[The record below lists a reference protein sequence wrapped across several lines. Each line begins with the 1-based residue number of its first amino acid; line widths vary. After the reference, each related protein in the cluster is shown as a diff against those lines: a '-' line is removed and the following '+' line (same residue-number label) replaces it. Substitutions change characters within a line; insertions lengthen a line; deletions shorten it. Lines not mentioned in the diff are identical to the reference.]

1 MSAKAAG
8 VDRHIAMRCVS
19 ARPGDLHWTLLK
31 ENIVR
36 PTGAEKPI
44 DYLSA
49 EEGLVQQKAG
59 KKKAWMIR
67 VQ

>member
-8 VDRHIAMRCVS
+8 VARHIAMRCVNS
-19 ARPGDLHWTLLK
+19 KPGDCHWTRLK

-36 PTGAEKPI
+36 PIGAEKPI

-49 EEGLVQQKAG
+49 EEGLVQQKAR
-59 KKKAWMIR
+59 KQKAWMIR

>member
-49 EEGLVQQKAG
+49 EEGLVQQKAR
-59 KKKAWMIR
+59 KQKAWMIR

>member
-1 MSAKAAG
+1 MSVKAAG
-8 VDRHIAMRCVS
+8 VDRHIAMRCVGT
-19 ARPGDLHWTLLK
+19 RPGDPHWIRLK

-44 DYLSA
+44 DYPRA
-49 EEGLVQQKAG
+49 EEGLVKQKAG
-59 KKKAWMIR
+59 KEKAWMIR

>member
-1 MSAKAAG
+1 MSAKVAG
-8 VDRHIAMRCVS
+8 VDRHIAMKCVNS
-19 ARPGDLHWTLLK
+19 GPGDRHWTELK

-36 PTGAEKPI
+36 LTGAEKPI

-49 EEGLVQQKAG
+49 EEGLVKQKAG

-67 VQ
+67 VL